1 MRILPTIFSFGVIL
15 SFVFLLPPQ
24 INPFSQVNSVRFD
37 RGHYVL
43 CEKRDNIGK
52 SSPSS
57 RRGYSNRANKP
68 SKKMSSESPIIIH
81 SNTLE
86 VDQNLRVIVFKGKV
100 RARTEDMVVDCDK
113 MIVYYL
119 GNPAKKQSNLES
131 NRIEKIVALGDV
143 IINRFDGGVARAGKA
158 VFYQNEGK
166 IVLTEN
172 PVVKQ
177 GRDFIEGH
185 RIIMFLDENRSI
197 IEGGKT
203 KRVKATIFPKEEKG
217 KK

>member
-1 MRILPTIFSFGVIL
+1 MRMLPTIFSFSVML
-15 SFVFLLPPQ
+15 SFVFLVPPQ
-24 INPFSQVNSVRFD
+24 INSFSQGNPVRFH
-37 RGHYVL
+37 RGQYVL
-43 CEKRDNIGK
+43 CEKRDNLGT

-57 RRGYSNRANKP
+57 SGGYSNRANKP
-68 SKKMSSESPIIIH
+68 FKKISSERPIIIH

-100 RARTEDMVVDCDK
+100 RARTEDMVVDCQK

-119 GNPAKKQSNLES
+119 ADPNKKNRSNLES

-143 IINRFDGGVARAGKA
+143 VINRSDGGMAQAGKA
-158 VFYQNEGK
+158 VFYQNEEK

-177 GRDFIEGH
+177 GLDFVEGH
-185 RIIMFLDENRSI
+185 RIIMFLSENRSI
-197 IEGGKT
+197 IEGGEK
-203 KRVKATIFPKEEKG
+203 KRVKATIFPKEEKA
-217 KK
+217 K

>member
-1 MRILPTIFSFGVIL
+1 MRILPTICSLGVIL
-15 SFVFLLPPQ
+15 SFVFLVPRQ
-24 INPFSQVNSVRFD
+24 INPFSQANPVRSYW
-37 RGHYVL
+37 GHYAL
-43 CEKRDNIGK
+43 RGKKSNIGK
-52 SSPSS
+52 SSPVSS
-57 RRGYSNRANKP
+57 GGYLKSANEP
-68 SKKMSSESPIIIH
+68 SKKISSERPIIIH

-100 RARTEDMVVDCDK
+100 RARSEDMVVDCQK

-119 GNPAKKQSNLES
+119 ANPNKKNDSDLKS

-143 IINRFDGGVARAGKA
+143 IINRSDGGMAKAGKA
-158 VFYQNEGK
+158 VFYQDEEK

-172 PVVKQ
+172 PIVKQ
-177 GRDFIEGH
+177 GLDLVEGH

-197 IEGGKT
+197 IEGGET

-217 KK
+217 K